1 MRSLSALVIA
11 CAAVASVA
19 ADFKDVDP
27 NVFPKDD
34 PRAKELPK
42 MMWVDAKKRMQE
54 ANLRESKAF
63 AEVTTK
69 EQWEKYRDARI
80 QKLKESL
87 GTFPEAP
94 KDMKRLVTKEI
105 KGDGFFIHNVVYES
119 RPGLWVSANLY
130 VPEKPAE
137 KKTPG

>member
-1 MRSLSALVIA
+1 MRPLSALLVA
-11 CAAVASVA
+11 CVAAAFCTA

-34 PRAKELPK
+34 PRAKGLPK
-42 MMWVDAKKRMQE
+42 MMWADAHKRMQE

-87 GTFPEAP
+87 GTFPDVP
-94 KDMKRLVTKEI
+94 KDMKVKVTRELD
-105 KGDGFFIHNVVYES
+105 GDGFVIHCVVYES
-119 RPGLWVSANLY
+119 RPGLWVDANLY
-130 VPEKPAE
+130 
-137 KKTPG
+137 

>member
-1 MRSLSALVIA
+1 MRPSPRSLIA
-11 CAAVASVA
+11 CAALTASVA

-34 PRAKELPK
+34 PRTKELPK
-42 MMWVDAKKRMQE
+42 MMWADAKQRMQE

-63 AEVTTK
+63 AAVTTK

-87 GTFPEAP
+87 GTLPERAEGH
-94 KDMKRLVTKEI
+94 D
-105 KGDGFFIHNVVYES
+105 ES
-119 RPGLWVSANLY
+119 R
-130 VPEKPAE
+130 
-137 KKTPG
+137 